1 MNGIEKITQRIDAET
16 QAGIDRLLAQA
27 RDAAAQTAARYQAQA
42 DKESADRKQRNEK
55 AAAEREERLVSV
67 AQMEAR
73 KVSLAAKQEMVEQAF
88 RLALDKLCAM
98 PEGDYIAAAAKLLA
112 EAAPDGKG
120 TAVFSEQD
128 RKRIGQKAV
137 DAANAQLG
145 EKGKLTLSQET
156 RDIRGGFIL
165 VNGSVEV
172 NCTFETLVRLQKG
185 AMSGEVAKLLFP
197 ES

>member
-27 RDAAAQTAARYQAQA
+27 RDDAAQTAARYQAQA

-88 RLALDKLCAM
+88 RLAMDKLCAM
-98 PEGDYIAAAAKLLA
+98 PEGDYIAAAATLLA
-112 EAAPDGKG
+112 EAAPAGKG
-120 TAVFSEQD
+120 AAVFSEQD

-185 AMSGEVAKLLFP
+185 AMCGEVAKLLFP
-197 ES
+197 EA